1 MSTQVGQVVDSAADF
16 YSSRVP
22 RKERKKTLV
31 DELMADAQFQN
42 YNKRKYAEIITAQ
55 QATAARGAHRHAKR
69 LKGRKKWSPLL
80 HLSTSYC
87 FSE

>member
-69 LKGRKKWSPLL
+69 LKGRKK
-80 HLSTSYC
+80 
-87 FSE
+87 